1 VSTRLSTAPAATAPA
16 EHLVQSLHFEALF
29 VRGLQVDAALAA
41 DLRAAGFDPAQPQ
54 VRYPE
59 RVFKACVVAAHRRL
73 YPAQREAEA
82 HRELGRIFLRG
93 FRTTLVGRVVGAMLP
108 LMGPVRLLGRM
119 PEYLRLGDAVLT
131 VKVETLGQCDYRLD
145 CTHSGQAMPH
155 LVTGIVEE
163 ALLLTNTAATLE
175 PRVLSPT
182 RFELRVR
189 W

>member
-1 VSTRLSTAPAATAPA
+1 MSSRLSTAPAALAPG

-41 DLRAAGFDPAQPQ
+41 DLRAAGFDLAQQQ

-59 RVFKACVVAAHRRL
+59 RVFKACVDAAHRRL
-73 YPAQREAEA
+73 YPGQREAEA
-82 HRELGRIFLRG
+82 HRELGRIFMRG
-93 FRTTLVGRVVGAMLP
+93 FRTTLLGKVICAMLP

-145 CTHSGQAMPH
+145 CTHSGQTLPY

-163 ALLLTNTAATLE
+163 ALLITSTTATLE